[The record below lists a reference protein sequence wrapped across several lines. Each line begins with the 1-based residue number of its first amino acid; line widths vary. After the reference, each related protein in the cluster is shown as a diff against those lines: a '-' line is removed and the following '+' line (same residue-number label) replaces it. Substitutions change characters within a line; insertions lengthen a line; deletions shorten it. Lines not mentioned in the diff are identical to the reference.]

1 MEILEMT
8 LFHLLS
14 WCQTRMDH
22 FLKSCRVFNEML
34 AAVYVTHKKGIG
46 VEELDLL
53 FRVMNAYI
61 MKIMTEHSSVK
72 LAKLTSQSAFTFSKL
87 TIKTL
92 EQGVK
97 YVQS

>member
-8 LFHLLS
+8 LFNLLS

-34 AAVYVTHKKGIG
+34 AAVYVTHKKGIR
-46 VEELDLL
+46 VDELDLL
-53 FRVMNAYI
+53 FRVMNVYI
-61 MKIMTEHSSVK
+61 MKIMTERSSVK

-87 TIKTL
+87 TIKH
-92 EQGVK
+92 
-97 YVQS
+97 